1 MSTIKIK
8 DLPEKVDNLDDEDL
22 LIVEDREDT
31 KKISLIRL
39 RSSFSMDG
47 ILTSIKNML
56 LEKINTFVESHNNKY
71 KELLDRNT
79 QLEVLCHNL
88 SNDHIHDAER
98 IFKLEDELIKQ
109 TTIIDNLEKE
119 KDDLFKSTLELQN
132 EKDNLSE
139 QIVSLKQQQNT
150 NETAIVVLKS
160 QVKDL
165 QRSVKE
171 LNEVNTELQSN
182 IDTLENESVN
192 KIDENFT
199 DINTKVSEIIADI
212 MAYIRYYHPDVDDI
226 L

>member
-22 LIVEDREDT
+22 LIVEDKEDT
-31 KKISLIRL
+31 KKITLVRL

-47 ILTSIKNML
+47 ILTSMKNML
-56 LEKINTFVESHNNKY
+56 LDKINTFIESHSNKY

-79 QLEVLCHNL
+79 RLEVLCHNL

-109 TTIIDNLEKE
+109 TETINTLEKE
-119 KDDLFKSTLELQN
+119 RDTLKKSTLELQN
-132 EKDNLSE
+132 EKDSLSE
-139 QIVSLKQQQNT
+139 QIAVLKQQQFE
-150 NETAIVVLKS
+150 NEKSITVLKS
-160 QVKDL
+160 QIKDLQISVKDL
-165 QRSVKE
+165 K
-171 LNEVNTELQSN
+171 EVNTELQTN

-199 DINTKVSEIIADI
+199 DINTKVSETVADI
-212 MAYIRYYHPDVDDI
+212 MAYIRYHHPDVDDI

>member
-31 KKISLIRL
+31 KKISLVRL

-56 LEKINTFVESHNNKY
+56 LEKINTFVESHSNKY

-119 KDDLFKSTLELQN
+119 KDNLFKSTLELQN

-171 LNEVNTELQSN
+171 LNEINTELHSN

-199 DINTKVSEIIADI
+199 DINTKVSETIADI